1 MSLMRIPKPIR
12 LIGLSLLSLILVACP
27 QQQPPPPSPSAD
39 FTLALNPTSLT
50 VEQGQAG
57 NTTLTLTPRNGFTG
71 QVNLSLVGAPQGVT
85 LEPGSVNVTGA
96 NPVTQTLTVRVAGST
111 PAGTYSLK
119 VRAQGGSITK
129 EADLSLTVRAA
140 TPTENVTLL
149 LRDPEGRH
157 VATYYRVGSGSWQ
170 ELTFQNNQATFPA
183 QGAVEYEVATRCQG
197 GGNIA
202 DLQFFKA
209 STSQTRQV
217 NVTCSHG
224 QGQGGQR
231 TNVTFNVQLP
241 SQIGGVSVQDG
252 DVVVVHGADGTVS
265 SLTAT
270 VTAWLPEGQQQVLV
284 ALFRVGSQG
293 LQPIGG
299 KLVSANITSGATVS
313 VNNQGWVA
321 MSPRT
326 ISATLP
332 SGFVGYGIV
341 YFFKDGMK
349 DAPPVGVYNPTQP
362 GFDRYGVLSG
372 VGGVYLGYFMAQD
385 SGSNHQL
392 IVLKDTGGNDWTVS
406 LPQPWAPN
414 QFNPSGTSFTFSYP
428 NAQAFTLNLY
438 GLAEEQGTGN
448 PLRVSVLVYAGGNTT
463 SYTLP
468 SLETQ
473 LGYTYRTGTS
483 VSYNLGAVL
492 RGVDSPIFDAL
503 FGSSELPLSEALLRN
518 TDLAFAS
525 MSGNY
530 TVP

>member
-1 MSLMRIPKPIR
+1 MAGVLALS
-12 LIGLSLLSLILVACP
+12 LSLLFAACGP
-27 QQQPPPPSPSAD
+27 NGS
-39 FTLALNPTSLT
+39 
-50 VEQGQAG
+50 GAG
-57 NTTLTLTPRNGFTG
+57 GGN
-71 QVNLSLVGAPQGVT
+71 QVTVT
-85 LEPGSVNVTGA
+85 L
-96 NPVTQTLTVRVAGST
+96 
-111 PAGTYSLK
+111 K
-119 VRAQGGSITK
+119 
-129 EADLSLTVRAA
+129 
-140 TPTENVTLL
+140 
-149 LRDPEGRH
+149 DPQSQH

-170 ELTFQNNQATFPA
+170 QLTFQNNQATFPA

-231 TNVTFNVQLP
+231 VSVTFNVQLP
-241 SQIGGVSVQDG
+241 SQIGGVTVQDG
-252 DVVVVHGADGTVS
+252 DVVVVHWADGAVS

-284 ALFRVGSQG
+284 ALFRVDSQG

-299 KLVSANITSGATVS
+299 KLVSANVTSGATVS

-332 SGFVGYGIV
+332 PGFQGQGGVA
-341 YFFKDGMK
+341 FFKDGMK
-349 DAPPVGVYNPTQP
+349 DIPFVGVYNPTQP
-362 GFDRYGVLSG
+362 GFGRYGVLSG

-385 SGSNHQL
+385 SGFNHQL
-392 IVLKDTGGNDWTVS
+392 MVLKDTGGNDWTVS

-428 NAQAFTLNLY
+428 NAQAFTLDLY

-448 PLRVSVLVYAGGNTT
+448 PLRVSVLVYAGGSTT

-468 SLETQ
+468 NLGTQ

-483 VSYNLGAVL
+483 VSYNVGAVL
-492 RGVDSPIFDAL
+492 RGLDSPFFKAF
-503 FGSSELPLSEALLRN
+503 FGISEPPLSEALLRN
-518 TDLAFAS
+518 TDLALAGMRGS
-525 MSGNY
+525 Y

>member
-1 MSLMRIPKPIR
+1 MKKVGNGLVAGVLALS
-12 LIGLSLLSLILVACP
+12 LSLLFAACG
-27 QQQPPPPSPSAD
+27 PSGSG
-39 FTLALNPTSLT
+39 
-50 VEQGQAG
+50 VGGG
-57 NTTLTLTPRNGFTG
+57 N
-71 QVNLSLVGAPQGVT
+71 QVTVT
-85 LEPGSVNVTGA
+85 LKDQQN
-96 NPVTQTLTVRVAGST
+96 Q
-111 PAGTYSLK
+111 
-119 VRAQGGSITK
+119 
-129 EADLSLTVRAA
+129 
-140 TPTENVTLL
+140 
-149 LRDPEGRH
+149 H

-170 ELTFQNNQATFPA
+170 QLTFQNNQATFPA

-299 KLVSANITSGATVS
+299 KLVSANVTSGATIS

-326 ISATLP
+326 ISATVP
-332 SGFVGYGIV
+332 SGFQSQGFVL
-341 YFFKDGMK
+341 FFKDGMK

-372 VGGVYLGYFMAQD
+372 VGGVYLGSFMASD
-385 SGSNHQL
+385 SARQL
-392 IVLKDTGGNDWTVS
+392 IVLKDTGGNNWTVS

-468 SLETQ
+468 NLGTQ

-483 VSYNLGAVL
+483 VSYNVGAVL
-492 RGVDSPIFDAL
+492 RGVDSPIFNA
-503 FGSSELPLSEALLRN
+503 FFSNSEPSLSEALLRN

-525 MSGNY
+525 MSGSY
-530 TVP
+530 TMP